1 MSNLTNN
8 KLSKLQ
14 ALQTQGG
21 FWYITK
27 QNLVFR
33 DLCFMAK
40 ILEAWNDRVGESYES
55 FFNNHKT
62 LEEYGSFPALAAHR
76 ATKNCDYIGLT
87 RTPVNGKYSAKNLS
101 QFYFS
106 LKKLCKGNFDNL
118 IKYSTIINK
127 QLERMYIDSDTTNQ
141 YTVSFKISPI
151 MFLFKILLL
160 IGDVTKNYCITTS
173 EFKLFVAT
181 AQEWNDYFEV
191 VESIIRYRADR
202 AYQLQCDANKSKV
215 ADVRYNILAQ
225 NHSQLDVT
233 ESKIAIKTEEIRA
246 IRKKVAEYELK
257 DHINSVEDMYSADI
271 VSSFLP
277 SSPASLSAFHLSLL
291 AALRTKPFVLLA
303 GISGTGKSRIVRKLA
318 QACWEI
324 ESNERNAQVP
334 ENFCM
339 VQVKPNWH
347 DSSELI
353 GYVSRI
359 GGESEYI
366 AGDFLRFVV
375 KAWENPDVPHF
386 LCLDEM
392 NLAPVEQYFAEYL
405 SIVESRR
412 LHPDG
417 KIHTDPIVK
426 KVAETWYHTL
436 VNSLTDNELLCT
448 QFLTEGIALP
458 PNLLVVGTVN
468 MDETTYTF
476 SRKVL
481 DRAMVIEMNEVN
493 LSGGL
498 SLDADEFSG
507 VTLQYSLIVPQFVE
521 AKDFYA
527 EHQETCD
534 QVIENLNVVNNVL
547 DGTPFKIAYRTR
559 NEILL
564 YVVNRIIDEVPQ
576 NQALDEAINMKIL
589 SRIEGDKNKVIT
601 KNGEPLLPKLFDAV
615 KLVVGDTENSPSL
628 QKLEEMKQKLA
639 NQYYCTYWN

>member
-1 MSNLTNN
+1 MAKYLFTSDQRISDLENRIKFVAQHVQTHGDVSDITNKSDNNNAATLKFYYNLQKGTETCQIAQINPKFAIRNYVN
-8 KLSKLQ
+8 KFQFPNPRTHESMRDSLEEGTFLAPFRVVISVLYMMAEQNSSKESSLSIEEILYFIFANPLVHKNPSFNYNEL
-14 ALQTQGG
+14 
-21 FWYITK
+21 IT
-27 QNLVFR
+27 
-33 DLCFMAK
+33 K
-40 ILEAWNDRVGESYES
+40 ILETRNQ
-55 FFNNHKT
+55 FNNWDST
-62 LEEYGSFPALAAHR
+62 IP
-76 ATKNCDYIGLT
+76 
-87 RTPVNGKYSAKNLS
+87 
-101 QFYFS
+101 
-106 LKKLCKGNFDNL
+106 NL
-118 IKYSTIINK
+118 IKWNQYPRQANEMMAVLPYASQCFKLRNRVLTFSMNTPTFEQDVDFINEVIK
-127 QLERMYIDSDTTNQ
+127 NNYYWFPSNKDNYTKSLQEYISYMDTTNTPYQ
-141 YTVSFKISPI
+141 VY
-151 MFLFKILLL
+151 
-160 IGDVTKNYCITTS
+160 
-173 EFKLFVAT
+173 EFK
-181 AQEWNDYFEV
+181 Q
-191 VESIIRYRADR
+191 
-202 AYQLQCDANKSKV
+202 NKPKPS
-215 ADVRYNILAQ
+215 
-225 NHSQLDVT
+225 
-233 ESKIAIKTEEIRA
+233 
-246 IRKKVAEYELK
+246 
-257 DHINSVEDMYSADI
+257 
-271 VSSFLP
+271 

-324 ESNERNAQVP
+324 GSTERNAQVP

-375 KAWENPDVPHF
+375 KAWENPDVPYF

-417 KIHTDPIVK
+417 KIHTDPIIK
-426 KVAETWYHTL
+426 KVAEPWYHTL

-458 PNLLVVGTVN
+458 LNLLVVGTVN